1 MNNEQDMLKKISE
14 ILRRGN
20 TAEVKHRKNDII
32 VLEVQRKIVYEKD
45 R

>member
-20 TAEVKHRKNDII
+20 TSEVKRRKNDII

>member
-14 ILRRGN
+14 ILGRGN
-20 TAEVKHRKNDII
+20 TAEVKRRKNDII